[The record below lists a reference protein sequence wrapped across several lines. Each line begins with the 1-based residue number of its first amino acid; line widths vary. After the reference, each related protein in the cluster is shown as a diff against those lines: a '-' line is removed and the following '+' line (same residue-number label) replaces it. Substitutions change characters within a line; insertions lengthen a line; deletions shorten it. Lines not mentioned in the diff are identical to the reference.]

1 MNEIVQA
8 LVVYLASVGFS
19 GAFLVATVINV
30 IKYAL
35 DNGYI
40 LNVKRIKEYKSD
52 KTLLKVALFVPGFN
66 IFISAKY
73 YADAKLIMPDLL
85 RRMYD
90 VGFVNEMTE
99 EQKRRYDENPDFL
112 ETMRML
118 FKEQEKDV
126 IDSEQKVEFIADNSD
141 YDSLVK
147 DVSNMYKKDKEDTL

>member
-8 LVVYLASVGFS
+8 LVVYLVSVGFS

-40 LNVKRIKEYKSD
+40 LDVKRIKEYKSD
-52 KTLLKVALFVPGFN
+52 KTLLKAALFVPGFN

-99 EQKRRYDENPDFL
+99 EQNRRYDENPDFL
-112 ETMRML
+112 ETIRAT
-118 FKEQEKDV
+118 
-126 IDSEQKVEFIADNSD
+126 IAS
-141 YDSLVK
+141 
-147 DVSNMYKKDKEDTL
+147 